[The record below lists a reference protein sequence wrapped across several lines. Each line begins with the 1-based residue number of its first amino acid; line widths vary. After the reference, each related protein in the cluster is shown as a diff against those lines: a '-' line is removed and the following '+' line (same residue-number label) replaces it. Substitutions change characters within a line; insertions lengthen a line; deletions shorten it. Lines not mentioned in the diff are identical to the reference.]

1 MGSWHVP
8 WLTLMLMLPLMHT
21 VDTTAGKRGKLPL
34 MPLPN
39 LKPMPKLLPK
49 PMLMPMPKLMLM
61 DMVMAVD
68 TDMVDTVADTMA
80 RDPLMLN
87 LSLMPLPITVDTMV
101 LVDTTAVDTMV
112 VTDMAVLDT
121 TAVDT
126 MDVKGGPLKV
136 MPKPTMVD
144 IPDMVD
150 TADMEATGMVMAVDM
165 ATTDN
170 AIFPLKFLWIKSLD
184 NAHNLPMLM
193 KI

>member
-1 MGSWHVP
+1 MGD
-8 WLTLMLMLPLMHT
+8 TADT
-21 VDTTAGKRGKLPL
+21 VDT
-34 MPLPN
+34 
-39 LKPMPKLLPK
+39 
-49 PMLMPMPKLMLM
+49 
-61 DMVMAVD
+61 D
-68 TDMVDTVADTMA
+68 TVDTVADIMA

-87 LSLMPLPITVDTMV
+87 LSLMPLLITVDTMV

-144 IPDMVD
+144 ITDMVD

-165 ATTDN
+165 ATTDKCHLSSQ
-170 AIFPLKFLWIKSLD
+170 IFMD
-184 NAHNLPMLM
+184 QVTR
-193 KI
+193 